1 VGLNIWS
8 LIPSSKGLLKE
19 IKVAMLRRELKT
31 QISNKLLYIFDI
43 YGHRSGRYYDYG
55 YIGCRGMK
63 CGR

>member
-1 VGLNIWS
+1 
-8 LIPSSKGLLKE
+8 
-19 IKVAMLRRELKT
+19 VAMLRRELKT